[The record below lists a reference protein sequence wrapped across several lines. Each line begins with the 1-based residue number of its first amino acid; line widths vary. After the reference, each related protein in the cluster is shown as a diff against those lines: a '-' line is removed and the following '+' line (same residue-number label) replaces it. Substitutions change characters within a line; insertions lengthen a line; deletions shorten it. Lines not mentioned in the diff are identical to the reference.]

1 MSATGADNNSQMR
14 ALLLHYAGPDVKDI
28 FMHLEN
34 TGTTFKA
41 AVDAI
46 NNHFESIGTMVY

>member
-1 MSATGADNNSQMR
+1 MR
-14 ALLLHYAGPDVKDI
+14 ALLLHFAGPDVKDI

-41 AVDAI
+41 AVDAV
-46 NNHFESIGTMVY
+46 NNHFEPIRTMVY